1 VLECHDCMSKILLT
15 FSLISVCGRI
25 KDVLFVSPGC

>member
-1 VLECHDCMSKILLT
+1 MLERHNYMSKILLT

-25 KDVLFVSPGC
+25 KDVLFVPPGC